1 MSTACG
7 PRIAAASEA
16 SRPWS
21 GVEWSGA
28 FELAVA
34 SRPRSEA
41 VEPAA
46 IRSAHRLEE
55 ACRPGAMKPWTHGLR
70 RGAKSA
76 SQLCVRSGA
85 LCATVVY
92 AVRRGGDEIAM
103 AAPRRGDG

>member
-46 IRSAHRLEE
+46 IRSAHRLGNSVV
-55 ACRPGAMKPWTHGLR
+55 ARTNARSPYGA
-70 RGAKSA
+70 S
-76 SQLCVRSGA
+76 LCVRVW
-85 LCATVVY
+85 L
-92 AVRRGGDEIAM
+92 
-103 AAPRRGDG
+103 